1 MFIAYAVLAVILAAL
16 LAMSARA
23 KLAKDEKIVKGITGL
38 GVPLS
43 WFPFLAACELA
54 GAVGLVIGL
63 WWAPLGIAAAIGV
76 ILYFVGAVI
85 SHLRAGD
92 MKGAPTPLVI
102 LIGTGVAL
110 VLRVV
115 SM

>member
-1 MFIAYAVLAVILAAL
+1 MFIAYAVIAVVLAAL

-23 KLAKDEKIVKGITGL
+23 KLVKEEKVTKGITGL

-43 WFPFLAACELA
+43 WFPFLAACEAA
-54 GAVGLVIGL
+54 GAVGLLIGL
-63 WWAPLGIAAAIGV
+63 WYAPLGIAAAIGLV
-76 ILYFVGAVI
+76 LYFIGAVI

-92 MKGAPTPLVI
+92 TKGVPTPLVI
-102 LIGTGVAL
+102 LIVTVVGLAL
-110 VLRVV
+110 RIV